1 MVPCSASRTLRPIE
15 EPPPI
20 GQTMSEE
27 TERLV
32 WIDLEM
38 TGLDVSKES
47 IIEIATVVTDG
58 ELNILAQ
65 GPNLAVKVDDGL
77 LDGMDEW
84 NTSHHAA
91 SGLVE
96 RVKTVGVSIEEA
108 EQRTLEFLQTW
119 VEKGTAPLCGNSVW
133 NDKKFMEK
141 EMPDL
146 VEYLHYRMID
156 VSTVKELARR
166 WYPDVGRYEKKGAH
180 LALDDIL
187 ESIEELRYF
196 RTRVFKQ

>member
-1 MVPCSASRTLRPIE
+1 
-15 EPPPI
+15 
-20 GQTMSEE
+20 MSEAE
-27 TERLV
+27 ERLV

-38 TGLDVSKES
+38 TGLDVTKES

-58 ELNILAQ
+58 ELNIIAQ
-65 GPNLAVKVDDGL
+65 GPNLAINVEESL
-77 LDGMDEW
+77 LAGMDEW
-84 NTSHHAA
+84 NTSHHTS

-96 RVKTVGVSIEEA
+96 RVRQEGVSIEEA
-108 EQRTLEFLQTW
+108 EELTLQFLQEW
-119 VEKGTAPLCGNSVW
+119 VPEGRAPLCGNSVW

-141 EMPDL
+141 EMPKL
-146 VEYLHYRMID
+146 VEHLHYRMID

-166 WYPDVGRYEKKGAH
+166 WYPGVGRYEKKGAH

-196 RTRVFKQ
+196 RSKVFKQ